1 MFCQFIFINT
11 EPVKRPVHCY
21 RHREKRAPNPHFDI
35 AHFDKLNAGSATPEG
50 GFEIFIIWLLRVKSG
65 VSRPPLSAVCI
76 GIAEK
81 TEFIIMEPVKRP
93 VHCYRHREGD
103 TGLSGFLSERGEHCR
118 TEIFI
123 KSHH

>member
-11 EPVKRPVHCY
+11 EAGEAPCDCY
-21 RHREKRAPNPHFDI
+21 RHREKRAPKP
-35 AHFDKLNAGSATPEG
+35 PEG

-65 VSRPPLSAVCI
+65 VFRPYLSAVCI

-93 VHCYRHREGD
+93 VAVIC
-103 TGLSGFLSERGEHCR
+103 TGKKAPPIPPKGGLKYLLSGCSE
-118 TEIFI
+118 
-123 KSHH
+123 

>member
-1 MFCQFIFINT
+1 MVWVESGLRGYLQKSDFINT
-11 EPVKRPVHCY
+11 EAREAPCDCY
-21 RHREKRAPNPHFDI
+21 RHREKGPPNP
-35 AHFDKLNAGSATPEG
+35 PEG

-93 VHCYRHREGD
+93 VTATD
-103 TGLSGFLSERGEHCR
+103 TGKV
-118 TEIFI
+118 TPD
-123 KSHH
+123 